1 MKAYGSSALVAL
13 MVTVTSCATA
23 PKSAEDKHTLEVQA
37 SSTLS
42 SMRSREPAI
51 DHFLAN
57 SAGYV
62 VFPEIGKAGFVAG
75 AGYGRGILFEH
86 GVPAGFV
93 ELNQGSFGA
102 QIGAQA
108 FSELI
113 VLETPSQVNDIKGG
127 DFAVSG
133 DVSAVVLTAG
143 AAAQAD
149 FTNGIAVFVMP
160 KGGLMAEVSVSG
172 QKINFQPRN
181 PPQG

>member
-1 MKAYGSSALVAL
+1 MKAYGWSALAAF
-13 MVTVTSCATA
+13 MITITSCATA
-23 PKSAEDKHTLEVQA
+23 PKTAEDKATLEVQA
-37 SSTLS
+37 TATLR
-42 SMRSREPAI
+42 SMRGREPSI
-51 DHFLAN
+51 DHFLNRA
-57 SAGYV
+57 SGYV
-62 VFPEIGKAGFVAG
+62 VFPEIGKAGFIAG